1 MWIGRLRREMKEL
14 NREVEMAA
22 TEEERAAFELTRST
36 RDFTRRAR
44 AVADDKLAF
53 SATLM
58 RAGEVGAANR
68 LLEDLERDVRVE
80 EAALTEQVNEVKVAT
95 AARRANM
102 TRLRLARTLA
112 AAMLSAG
119 LLAFSAAGMAVALFL
134 ADLEEGRGGGASG
147 RSSVTA
153 LALSELGVEN
163 ARGITTIRL
172 LDGTRLMLNEH
183 QVRTLENLTAD
194 GDLGRRELERLLLDI
209 VGSRIAGQLADV
221 LVGLAQEVTRATG
234 EVTDRAGGAP
244 ASVTEEL
251 ESAAP
256 SVGAGAKHVG
266 SRAKHVGSKPK
277 SAADK
282 PSPKA
287 SKSGGE
293 EPVEKPKEPAEV
305 HAEEPDDDGDI
316 IDTPL
321 DGGTPDQ
328 PEGHNDQEPA
338 LP

>member
-1 MWIGRLRREMKEL
+1 MLARL
-14 NREVEMAA
+14 A
-22 TEEERAAFELTRST
+22 
-36 RDFTRRAR
+36 
-44 AVADDKLAF
+44 AVA
-53 SATLM
+53 TL
-58 RAGEVGAANR
+58 
-68 LLEDLERDVRVE
+68 
-80 EAALTEQVNEVKVAT
+80 T
-95 AARRANM
+95 
-102 TRLRLARTLA
+102 
-112 AAMLSAG
+112 S
-119 LLAFSAAGMAVALFL
+119 FL
-134 ADLEEGRGGGASG
+134 AGLEEGRGGG

-256 SVGAGAKHVG
+256 ERRRGG
-266 SRAKHVGSKPK
+266 RACRIKGQ
-277 SAADK
+277 ARRIQAQER
-282 PSPKA
+282 
-287 SKSGGE
+287 GG
-293 EPVEKPKEPAEV
+293 
-305 HAEEPDDDGDI
+305 
-316 IDTPL
+316 
-321 DGGTPDQ
+321 Q
-328 PEGHNDQEPA
+328 A
-338 LP
+338 LS

>member
-1 MWIGRLRREMKEL
+1 MWIRRLRRELKEL
-14 NREVEMAA
+14 NQEVERAA
-22 TEEERAAFELTRST
+22 TEEERAGFELTRST

-68 LLEDLERDVRVE
+68 LLEDFERDVRVE

-119 LLAFSAAGMAVALFL
+119 LLAFSAAGMAVASFL
-134 ADLEEGRGGGASG
+134 ADLEDGRGGASG
-147 RSSVTA
+147 RSSATS

-163 ARGITTIRL
+163 ARGVTMIRL
-172 LDGTRLMLNEH
+172 PDGTVLKLSRH
-183 QVRTLENLTAD
+183 QFRTLENLTAD
-194 GDLGRRELERLLLDI
+194 GDLDRDELERLLLDI
-209 VGSRIAGQLADV
+209 VGPKIAGQLADV
-221 LVGLAQEVTRATG
+221 LVALTQEVTRATG
-234 EVTDRAGGAP
+234 EVTDRAGGSLGSA
-244 ASVTEEL
+244 TEKL
-251 ESAAP
+251 GSSAP
-256 SVGAGAKHVG
+256 SAEHVG
-266 SRAKHVGSKPK
+266 SKAKDVGSKPK
-277 SAADK
+277 EAADK
-282 PSPKA
+282 PSSKA
-287 SKSGGE
+287 SKPDGE
-293 EPVEKPKEPAEV
+293 EPVREPKEPTNEP
-305 HAEEPDDDGDI
+305 AEEPDDDGDI

-321 DGGTPDQ
+321 DGGQPDR
-328 PEGHNDQEPA
+328 PGSNDEQDPV

>member
-14 NREVEMAA
+14 NREVERAA
-22 TEEERAAFELTRST
+22 TEEERAGFELTRST

-80 EAALTEQVNEVKVAT
+80 EAALTEQVNDVKVAT

-119 LLAFSAAGMAVALFL
+119 LLAFSAAGMAVASFL

-172 LDGTRLMLNEH
+172 PDGTRLKLNEH

-209 VGSRIAGQLADV
+209 VGPEIAGQLADV

-244 ASVTEEL
+244 ASATEEL

-256 SVGAGAKHVG
+256 SAGAGAEHVE

-277 SAADK
+277 GAADE

-287 SKSGGE
+287 SEHGGGE
-293 EPVEKPKEPAEV
+293 VVEEPKEPAEE
-305 HAEEPDDDGDI
+305 HAEEPDDGGDI

-321 DGGTPDQ
+321 DGGTPGQ